1 MTDAEK
7 FRYGFLL
14 RCVDEGLDVPAA
26 EKRADC
32 MLKSAAGWDTLATLG
47 TVATLA
53 PIGAAGLL
61 GYQGGRALGAADNDY
76 TAREAMES
84 EEKITLYRRMAEK
97 LKRERAMASPA
108 LPSRKIR

>member
-26 EKRADC
+26 EKRAAC
-32 MLKSAAGWDTLATLG
+32 MLKSASGWG
-47 TVATLA
+47 TVGTIGLGAA
-53 PIGAAGLL
+53 AIPIGVAGLV

-76 TAREAMES
+76 TARESLES
-84 EEKITLYRRMAEK
+84 EEKIALYRRMAEK
-97 LKRERAMASPA
+97 LKRERAMMTPA
-108 LPSRKIR
+108 LPPRKVR